1 MWLDK
6 FNEMRKKSGMSLDE
20 ISAKSGVPK
29 GTLSKITAGITKAPP
44 LETMRKLVYSMGYT
58 LDDLDDNPPK
68 TKKSPST
75 AETAPGEDVSNM
87 FDKLNNLLVSEGLI
101 KDGDDLTDRQ
111 AEILLAVCKIIN
123 AAF

>member
-1 MWLDK
+1 MGLGGRI
-6 FNEMRKKSGMSLDE
+6 NEIRKQKGMSIDDLCE
-20 ISAKSGVPK
+20 RSGIPK
-29 GTLSKITAGITKAPP
+29 GTLSKITAEITTSPTLDTVRAIANA
-44 LETMRKLVYSMGYT
+44 LGCT
-58 LDDLDDNPPK
+58 LDDLAQG

-75 AETAPGEDVSNM
+75 AEAAPGEDVSNM